1 MTAPRLAR
9 SACALAAAATLAGLT
24 GCGSQA
30 NDGQPQPDGRVIF
43 RTAGCAGC
51 HTLAAAGA
59 HGQIGPNL
67 DTDTPRPTRGAVLLR
82 LTYGAGGMP
91 SFRGR
96 LTTREM
102 EAVADFVARAAGRVP
117 RRPRR

>member
-1 MTAPRLAR
+1 MAPRFVQ
-9 SACALAAAATLAGLT
+9 SACILTTAAALA

-30 NDGQPQPDGRVIF
+30 NDRPDGRVVF

-59 HGQIGPNL
+59 RGLIGPNL
-67 DTDTPRPTRGAVLLR
+67 DTDTPKPTRSAVLLR

-91 SFRGR
+91 SFRDR
-96 LTTREM
+96 LNRAEM
-102 EAVADFVARAAGRVP
+102 EAVADFVARNAGKVPPRGHRQRVQP
-117 RRPRR
+117 AQ

>member
-1 MTAPRLAR
+1 MAPRFAL
-9 SACALAAAATLAGLT
+9 SVCALVAAVGFAGLA

-30 NDGQPQPDGRVIF
+30 NDGQPRPNGRVVF

-59 HGQIGPNL
+59 HGLIGPNL
-67 DTDTPRPTRGAVLLR
+67 DTDTPRPTRSAVLLR

-102 EAVADFVARAAGRVP
+102 EAVADFVACNAGKVP
-117 RRPRR
+117 RRAHR